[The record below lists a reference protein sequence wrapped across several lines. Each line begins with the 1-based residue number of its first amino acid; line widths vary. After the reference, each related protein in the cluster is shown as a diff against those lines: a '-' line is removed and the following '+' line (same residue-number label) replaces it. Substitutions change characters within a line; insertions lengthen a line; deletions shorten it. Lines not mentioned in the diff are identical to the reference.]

1 MPIEYRGCEY
11 SHPFLFLVA
20 VFSALHPPRMP
31 PQVCRLAQNSI
42 VHRSEIA
49 LDLHRLNASGEV
61 IGINAMIFGGDLSVA
76 IPAYLASQFS
86 AVVRSDAPKLGVE
99 LQPVRVQ
106 RGDQVHAALM
116 IANIERES
124 LAERAGLFV
133 GDVLLAIHDQPF
145 DSLHTLR
152 YALLNRQHQP
162 LNVRILRG
170 AHETTITI

>member
-1 MPIEYRGCEY
+1 
-11 SHPFLFLVA
+11 
-20 VFSALHPPRMP
+20 
-31 PQVCRLAQNSI
+31 
-42 VHRSEIA
+42 
-49 LDLHRLNASGEV
+49 
-61 IGINAMIFGGDLSVA
+61 MIFGGDLSVA